1 MFVRK
6 GLSVK
11 CPQGYQSYEKRL
23 ECEYPDCPKYRECV
37 AELGVRPA
45 DVGERP
51 WLDPSMPIAFNNV
64 EELYSEVYRYVYEH
78 VDFIDPEVYD
88 VVTTWV
94 LLSYRVE
101 DFTIA
106 PYIYF
111 VGPPDSGKTRA
122 LEVLH
127 QLSCKAV
134 NCANISAAALF
145 RAVEKWRPTLLL
157 DETEIYGSEA
167 RLEIQ
172 SLLNS
177 GYRKGEKAIRVVKA
191 SRDELK
197 LDCFDVFGLKALAG
211 TGGLLATLQSRCI
224 TVNMERKTRRLRLF
238 LDEKW
243 GKQLRGKLTYYMF
256 HHDGGLDLSE
266 ERLEKL
272 GGTRLAELF
281 YPLLKVAPRKEVQ
294 ERIYSYALKLAGR
307 CREEEASGDE
317 ASVVKA
323 IAELWKHGENAEVIP
338 IHEIVLKV
346 VELEEAYSE
355 REKRTWGCRVGWITK
370 RLGFQKCRVK
380 ERRAIRVNRD
390 HLRRL
395 MARYLPEE
403 MEAYPPPVA
412 SENDHGKIV
421 RNVRNVSSSAAAE
434 NGVNSHSFGGKS
446 PNQAC
451 FQEGGKGMHDR
462 FDNSD
467 NFPKLP
473 TSDAKT
479 DDVKSSTKLLQCPQC
494 RFKAFTETD
503 LKAHE
508 AYHRDLN
515 GKEQTVKMALL
526 KARLLELVN
535 SKPPLLLDEAM
546 RMVMEEGLSEEETV
560 NFLIDHLSG
569 EAMPLHGE
577 DGECYLVPLEH
588 YNEYKSVINKKNSL
602 RT

>member
-37 AELGVRPA
+37 AELGVGPA

-51 WLDPSMPIAFNNV
+51 WLDPSMPVAFNNV
-64 EELYSEVYRYVYEH
+64 EELYSEVYQYVYEH

-134 NCANISAAALF
+134 NCASISAAALF

-191 SRDELK
+191 SRGELK

-224 TVNMERKTRRLRLF
+224 TVNMERKTRLLRLF

-281 YPLLKVAPRKEVQ
+281 YPLLKVAPTKEVQ
-294 ERIYSYALKLAGR
+294 ERIYTYALKLAGKR
-307 CREEEASGDE
+307 KEEEAASDE

-323 IAELWKHGENAEVIP
+323 IAELWKNGENGEVIP

-346 VELEEAYSE
+346 VELEQAYSE

-370 RLGFQKCRVK
+370 RLGFQKCRVN

-395 MARYLPEE
+395 MARYVPE
-403 MEAYPPPVA
+403 MEAYLSSAARESDP
-412 SENDHGKIV
+412 GKIV

-434 NGVNSHSFGGKS
+434 NGVNLPSFGEKTS
-446 PNQAC
+446 NQAC
-451 FQEGGKGMHDR
+451 FTEGGKGTHDR
-462 FDNSD
+462 SDNSD
-467 NFPKLP
+467 NFPKP
-473 TSDAKT
+473 STH
-479 DDVKSSTKLLQCPQC
+479 KSTALLQCPQC
-494 RFKAFTETD
+494 RFKAFTEKD

-508 AYHRDLN
+508 AYHRGLN
-515 GKEQTVKMALL
+515 RSEQTSKISIL
-526 KARLLELVN
+526 KARLLKLVN
-535 SKPPLLLDEAM
+535 SKPPLPLNEAI
-546 RMVMEEGLSEEETV
+546 RMLMGEGMSEEEATD
-560 NFLIDHLSG
+560 FLIDYLG
-569 EAMPLHGE
+569 EEAMPLHGE
-577 DGECYLVPLEH
+577 NGECYLVPSDRYED
-588 YNEYKSVINKKNSL
+588 YKSTINHYDK
-602 RT
+602 